1 MFARTLTALLLCAAP
16 ALAAPPTAPM
26 PREARYEMTTHG
38 KYMWWDDEEEV
49 LRLWHELNFERLRR
63 SAYGPLSLQNP
74 REDVYPLAPMPRAV
88 PTVMSSH
95 HFHLWWQDDE
105 PPVYPQRTWQDV
117 RPDLHAPRG
126 YDTGRGWLPSVHEE
140 MYRLAVQNAPPAMPA
155 PEPLVCPPCPLPKI
169 EVNPL
174 LGTWYREFP
183 GEVVALT
190 VTHDEMKLRV
200 TWAGENAGWATVT
213 AQYTLT
219 KDGLAYGAFTGGNGS
234 EGFTDKMAVMMQMLM
249 DAPFSFR
256 FRFTSEGLMIHNLQ
270 TCRVLGDG
278 EETRYSG
285 LYTRAKDDKV
295 PAPVAKREPRPIG
308 PPVPPPSAVPSSF
321 VPPPGAPVQMPPAPP
336 TQWKEPV
343 RPASLDTPPAVL
355 PPVLDGPPPVPPARP
370 KASLPADGFKLM
382 ADDAFGSLLQQ
393 SGVLPKPEPDPL
405 FVAPPAK
412 KFAHVGT
419 WHRETGP
426 MTCVVKIDA
435 EYVTVTATVSAE
447 ENGKKVKRSVV
458 ITGDYHLARDGT
470 TLVGLVTGLDVP
482 NAGATGKDA
491 RTMDGLYEVAKLQK
505 GFVGQPFALTVRAY
519 GDVLVIGDVRMGEH
533 GFGEMAAMLAGRYTS
548 GEPKGVEPKVLPRA
562 TSATVPCI
570 PMADADE
577 HARMKE
583 LLYQSD
589 TSGPPGFLWKQQHSS
604 DPNVRTQE
612 LRSQSDDLRQ
622 MQTEWWRFWFNDQPS
637 KLTPERVHGGIY

>member
-16 ALAAPPTAPM
+16 ALAAPP
-26 PREARYEMTTHG
+26 E
-38 KYMWWDDEEEV
+38 
-49 LRLWHELNFERLRR
+49 
-63 SAYGPLSLQNP
+63 
-74 REDVYPLAPMPRAV
+74 APMPRAIQ
-88 PTVMSSH
+88 TVMWSH
-95 HFHLWWQDDE
+95 HFHLWWEDDE
-105 PPVYPQRTWQDV
+105 PFVYPQRTWEDV
-117 RPDLHAPRG
+117 RPDLHAPRRG
-126 YDTGRGWLPSVHEE
+126 YDTGRGWLPSAHEE
-140 MYRLAVQNAPPAMPA
+140 MYRLAAQNAPPAMPA
-155 PEPLVCPPCPLPKI
+155 PEPPVCPPCPLPKI

-234 EGFTDKMAVMMQMLM
+234 EGFAAKMAVMMQMLM

-256 FRFTSEGLMIHNLQ
+256 FRFTSEGLMIHQLQ

-278 EETRYSG
+278 EEVRYSG

-295 PAPVAKREPRPIG
+295 PAPVAKPEPRAYG
-308 PPVPPPSAVPSSF
+308 PPVPPPLAVPSQMVLPSAG
-321 VPPPGAPVQMPPAPP
+321 VPMQAPPPALGPPAAHESLP
-336 TQWKEPV
+336 PV
-343 RPASLDTPPAVL
+343 RPAALESVPAVL
-355 PPVLDGPPPVPPARP
+355 PPILDGPPPVPPKRP
-370 KASLPADGFKLM
+370 NASAQADGFKLM

-405 FVAPPAK
+405 LLAPPAK
-412 KFAHVGT
+412 KLAHVGT
-419 WHRETGP
+419 WHRATGP

-435 EYVTVTATVSAE
+435 EYVTVTATVSGE

-458 ITGDYHLARDGT
+458 LTGDYHLARDGT

-482 NAGATGKDA
+482 NEGATGTDA

-533 GFGEMAAMLAGRYTS
+533 GFGEMAAMLAGRYKS
-548 GEPKGVEPKVLPRA
+548 GEPKAAEPKRLPRA
-562 TSATVPCI
+562 TGATVPRI

-577 HARMKE
+577 HARVKE
-583 LLYQSD
+583 LLYEGNAPNIESEWRRLWFPD
-589 TSGPPGFLWKQQHSS
+589 TL
-604 DPNVRTQE
+604 
-612 LRSQSDDLRQ
+612 
-622 MQTEWWRFWFNDQPS
+622 S
-637 KLTPERVHGGIY
+637 KPKLERVHGGIY